1 MILAPQKSVIVGKN
15 SVSVGIVCA
24 LDDACNTW
32 AGRGDAFDKLVFVWE
47 LVAVS
52 NDTNQSIAVF
62 CACSCVEVA
71 DDARMLNLIVSLYVI
86 AHHPAFERFD
96 YCFAILTLNE
106 ATLCWD
112 NTVASL
118 AVKAHFGSAVYLLHG
133 ELSLVTVVVDIVS
146 TDDFFRLHIYSGYPL
161 QAIGNSL
168 FFEAKLLLV

>member
-1 MILAPQKSVIVGKN
+1 MVFAPQKSVIVGKN
-15 SVSVGIVCA
+15 SVSVSVVCA

-47 LVAVS
+47 FVAVS

-71 DDARMLNLIVSLYVI
+71 DDTRMLNLVVSLYAK
-86 AHHPAFERFD
+86 AHHPVFESFD

-112 NTVASL
+112 NTVAPL
-118 AVKAHFGSAVYLLHG
+118 AVKAHVGCAVYLLHG
-133 ELSLVTVVVDIVS
+133 ELSLVAVMVDIVC

-161 QAIGNSL
+161 KAIGNSL
-168 FFEAKLLLV
+168 LFETELLFV